1 MDPADAALVE
11 CLEETARI
19 QAILDRI
26 FTAPDLKSKIKEM
39 LQAQELSSQEMASST
54 HQSQQPHNQSSPLLP
69 PEPECV
75 RVGSLR
81 FAAASP
87 PLSSPVSTPSSQSR
101 HTPVTVQREV
111 ALDTIDLDHDERQSI
126 FCALLEEELRWKPW
140 LIPEHEPSFRG
151 TRLALGGP
159 RSYQGLP
166 PIAPPSATSKKK
178 RARHR
183 RSVSQTQVVDFD
195 TTFPVNEPGYKETV
209 CPGNASPQAQLS
221 CCGTAIQAG
230 LEPETEPEDDA
241 SPGSATPQS
250 ENTYKLISP
259 NIDCVLL
266 QLTQPPAMS
275 AGGPEEPVQPPP
287 VAASLSPGSASAT
300 PGPAPRNPASLHSPN
315 REEMGNSES
324 FSEGDP
330 LRIVMIGK
338 TGVGKSAVGNTIIGK
353 DVFQSLVSSESVT
366 ETCEIE
372 RVRDCKRKIQV
383 VDTPGILDTSKNT
396 DIINKEIAK
405 CIHMTTPGPHV
416 FLLVLQ
422 IGRFTQEE
430 NNSVRALEKLFGPE
444 ATNYTIILFTHG
456 DKLTKEKTT
465 IQDCLYIVTETCE
478 IERVRDCKRKIQ
490 VVDTPGILDT
500 SKNTDII
507 NKEIA
512 KCIHMTTPGP
522 HVFLLVL
529 QIGRFTQEENNSVRA
544 LEKLF
549 GPEAT
554 NYTIILFTH
563 GDKLTKEKTTIQEY
577 LRTGQPKLR
586 QLLARCG
593 ERYHVFDNKDKN
605 RIQVAHLIKKIDHM
619 VGTNGGCH
627 YTDKMFEKAQEQ
639 LKTSGQLLNEAF
651 MAELRQKVI
660 LFQQILANPEG
671 WTS

>member
-1 MDPADAALVE
+1 
-11 CLEETARI
+11 
-19 QAILDRI
+19 
-26 FTAPDLKSKIKEM
+26 
-39 LQAQELSSQEMASST
+39 
-54 HQSQQPHNQSSPLLP
+54 
-69 PEPECV
+69 
-75 RVGSLR
+75 
-81 FAAASP
+81 
-87 PLSSPVSTPSSQSR
+87 
-101 HTPVTVQREV
+101 
-111 ALDTIDLDHDERQSI
+111 
-126 FCALLEEELRWKPW
+126 
-140 LIPEHEPSFRG
+140 
-151 TRLALGGP
+151 
-159 RSYQGLP
+159 
-166 PIAPPSATSKKK
+166 
-178 RARHR
+178 
-183 RSVSQTQVVDFD
+183 
-195 TTFPVNEPGYKETV
+195 
-209 CPGNASPQAQLS
+209 
-221 CCGTAIQAG
+221 
-230 LEPETEPEDDA
+230 
-241 SPGSATPQS
+241 
-250 ENTYKLISP
+250 
-259 NIDCVLL
+259 
-266 QLTQPPAMS
+266 
-275 AGGPEEPVQPPP
+275 
-287 VAASLSPGSASAT
+287 
-300 PGPAPRNPASLHSPN
+300 
-315 REEMGNSES
+315 MGNSES

-353 DVFQSLVSSESVT
+353 DVFQSLVSSES
-366 ETCEIE
+366 
-372 RVRDCKRKIQV
+372 
-383 VDTPGILDTSKNT
+383 
-396 DIINKEIAK
+396 
-405 CIHMTTPGPHV
+405 
-416 FLLVLQ
+416 
-422 IGRFTQEE
+422 
-430 NNSVRALEKLFGPE
+430 
-444 ATNYTIILFTHG
+444 
-456 DKLTKEKTT
+456 
-465 IQDCLYIVTETCE
+465 VTETCE